1 MFCPKK
7 GMPVFDEGPLKWW
20 GLYTPF
26 RQIYALYMRGFVQ
39 DLEYWDSTWDG
50 LISNMYIYTWMFRH
64 FVSKLVLYASHVGAL
79 TAKTARYDMNNF
91 EWAHLGEGLVDQFPA
106 INGGT

>member
-7 GMPVFDEGPLKWW
+7 GMPVFDEAPLKWW

-50 LISNMYIYTWMFRH
+50 LISIWVNYYDLTTTSLGIYPETCIFI
-64 FVSKLVLYASHVGAL
+64 
-79 TAKTARYDMNNF
+79 
-91 EWAHLGEGLVDQFPA
+91 LGCFGIVFPS
-106 INGGT
+106 